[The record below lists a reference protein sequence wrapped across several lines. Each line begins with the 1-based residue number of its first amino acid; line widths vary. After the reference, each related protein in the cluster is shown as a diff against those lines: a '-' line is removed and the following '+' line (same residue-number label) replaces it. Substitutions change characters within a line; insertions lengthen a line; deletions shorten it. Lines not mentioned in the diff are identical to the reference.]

1 VCDVTL
7 DTASAELTI
16 DELARETGMTVRNIR
31 SHATRGLLQP
41 PVVRART
48 GFYGVE
54 HVARLRLI
62 QELQANGYNLAAV
75 KHLLQRGD
83 GQAERVLGFARSI
96 LAPFE
101 VEQPEVVD
109 AAELAAKWGA
119 AEIDPK
125 LVERSEKLGL
135 VAPLGDGRYEILS
148 PTVLRA
154 GEVVRELGVSPERAL
169 DIVERV
175 VRSADGVTKEFVQLF
190 MEQVWK
196 PYRDSDGDLAQ
207 VQDAVERLR
216 PLATETLVAVF
227 HLRMSQAVEQAFG
240 RELEKRA
247 K

>member
-1 VCDVTL
+1 MIGQGVSSRSSHSAAAGRMTPSAKPWTHSRMSFWSWLSSREKGVSSSCVDRSTSSTELISEVAISPMNVTPCGVTSLRVISIAMAL

-135 VAPLGDGRYEILS
+135 VAPLGDGRYEIL
-148 PTVLRA
+148 
-154 GEVVRELGVSPERAL
+154 
-169 DIVERV
+169 
-175 VRSADGVTKEFVQLF
+175 
-190 MEQVWK
+190 
-196 PYRDSDGDLAQ
+196 
-207 VQDAVERLR
+207 
-216 PLATETLVAVF
+216 
-227 HLRMSQAVEQAFG
+227 
-240 RELEKRA
+240 
-247 K
+247 